1 MKEIKVGFLMSYDYK
16 LLKISLPLVYTE
28 ADSITIA
35 LDENLITW
43 SGEKFEVEDDF
54 FLWIKSFD
62 TEKKITLYR
71 DNFFDSSL
79 NAMENEVKERRMLA
93 SQMGIG
99 NWIIQI
105 DSDEYFVNFKKFT
118 EELRLRN
125 KYLNNPENNQ
135 IQIAGYY
142 VNLYKYTD
150 DGILYVSKS
159 RDQKFATNYPGYVTG
174 RNTKQQVIYIP
185 ILVIHECLSR
195 SEEEIRTKF
204 TNWGHAHQINLEEFL
219 DKWRKINKSNYKEFE
234 NLFYLEPEKW
244 KKLEYVEGRSIP
256 EITHNL
262 NHRELMPSKFYLIK
276 KNFGQW
282 FKFLFK

>member
-35 LDENLITW
+35 LDENLTTW
-43 SGEKFEVEDDF
+43 SGEQFEVEDDF

-62 TEKKITLYR
+62 IKKKITLYR
-71 DNFFDSSL
+71 DNFFDSTL

-244 KKLEYVEGRSIP
+244 KKLEFVEGRSIP
-256 EITHNL
+256 EITDNL

>member
-35 LDENLITW
+35 LDENLTTW
-43 SGEKFEVEDDF
+43 SGEQFEVEDDF

-62 TEKKITLYR
+62 TKKKITLYR
-71 DNFFDSSL
+71 DNFFDSTL

-256 EITHNL
+256 EITDNL